1 MAGVLS
7 LSLAFSLIGA
17 GRCGGSSPIDLQRL
31 TASSTGIC
39 RGRRLPS
46 SNSQA
51 IPSTVGSPVRF
62 GPAKTAALTSVSVR
76 RTASLYV
83 ASHVEELPGRNKVEE
98 SVTGKRDFVRQAID
112 VLVAEDFLAEEPGP
126 RNARLLRLMKP
137 YREGGDD
144 AI

>member
-1 MAGVLS
+1 
-7 LSLAFSLIGA
+7 
-17 GRCGGSSPIDLQRL
+17 
-31 TASSTGIC
+31 
-39 RGRRLPS
+39 
-46 SNSQA
+46 
-51 IPSTVGSPVRF
+51 VRF
-62 GPAKTAALTSVSVR
+62 GPAKTAALTSVSAR
-76 RTASLYV
+76 RTVSLYV
-83 ASHVEELPGRNKVEE
+83 ASHVEELPSRNKVEE